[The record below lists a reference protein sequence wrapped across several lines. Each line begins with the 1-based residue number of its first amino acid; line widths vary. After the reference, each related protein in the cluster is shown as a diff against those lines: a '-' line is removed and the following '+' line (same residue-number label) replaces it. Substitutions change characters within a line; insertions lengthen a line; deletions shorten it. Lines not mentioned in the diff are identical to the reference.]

1 MLRGFDIVTIR
12 LGTSLYYITAV
23 VTKHAVQQENC
34 NLNAKALNGPFSK
47 KKAALAS
54 EAVKWLL
61 DQVVFEVFHSACIDS
76 AVAKGGQP
84 RQHTTDEVR
93 ERKNVAT
100 RANRQAAKSTIIVNT
115 PNTQRQERAGVQ
127 RARRRIE
134 AI

>member
-1 MLRGFDIVTIR
+1 MAH
-12 LGTSLYYITAV
+12 SA
-23 VTKHAVQQENC
+23 
-34 NLNAKALNGPFSK
+34 K

-134 AI
+134 AIWKRKAEADREQSVSGVPWDNKASAVRIHKSTYAFFDLCL